1 MYRFV
6 HVIPVGTSLLGNF
19 QRDFPK
25 RVSGWGF
32 SNWDRW
38 APDDRRQDLLCSR
51 YKEVFV
57 ELSSYL
63 SSRGFEASAELSPLR
78 RAFDLFGHPPD
89 KTLIMLYSTE
99 TCNSRLAMETIA
111 GFLRDRGYH
120 VNEASIRGVRSSD
133 DFEEGLVEV
142 LDKVVRLIMDW
153 RARGARV
160 FVNATPGYKAESSFL
175 VLASLLA
182 GADVIYYMH
191 ESFRDIVILP
201 SIPIEIRREYVELI
215 KRFSEPREQREA
227 EEIAGTPD
235 RLRELVL
242 RGIVKSDGYKYI
254 TRRWA
259 RKLLESIGGI

>member
-1 MYRFV
+1 LYRFV
-6 HVIPVGTSLLGNF
+6 HVVPVGTSLLGNF
-19 QRDFPK
+19 QRDFAE
-25 RVSGWGF
+25 RVSIWGF
-32 SNWDRW
+32 SGWDRW

-51 YKEVFV
+51 YGEVLAD
-57 ELSSYL
+57 LSSYL
-63 SSRGFEASAELSPLR
+63 SSRGFEVSAELSPLR
-78 RAFDLFGHPPD
+78 RAFDLFGHPPGE
-89 KTLIMLYSTE
+89 TLVMLYSTE
-99 TCNSRLAMETIA
+99 TCNSRLAREAIA
-111 GFLRDRGYH
+111 GFLRGFGYH

-142 LDKVVRLIMDW
+142 LDKVVRLIVDW

-175 VLASLLA
+175 VLSSLLA

-201 SIPIEIRREYVELI
+201 SIPIEIRREYMELI
-215 KRFSEPREQREA
+215 KRFSEPREPREA

-242 RGIVKSDGYKYI
+242 RGIVKLDRNRYVV
-254 TRRWA
+254 RRWA
-259 RKLLESIGGI
+259 RKLLESLGGV